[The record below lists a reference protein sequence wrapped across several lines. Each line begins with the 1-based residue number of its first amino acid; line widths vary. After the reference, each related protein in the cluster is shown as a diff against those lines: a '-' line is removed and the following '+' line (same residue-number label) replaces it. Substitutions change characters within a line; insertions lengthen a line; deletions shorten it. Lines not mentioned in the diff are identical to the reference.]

1 MSEIRQVERTLASQL
16 TSDGAGVTLR
26 RSIGSAMLP
35 ELDPF
40 LLLDAFGTDNP
51 DDYIAGFPDHPH
63 RGFETVTYML
73 AGRMRHR
80 DNTGAE
86 SVIGPGGVQWM
97 TAGRGIVHS
106 EMPEQHEGEMRGF
119 QLWVN
124 LPATDKMCQPR
135 YQNIEPEAVPEI
147 ATDDGAIIRLVAGA
161 VDHTRGPVEGIA
173 VEPLYM
179 EIELGAGG
187 RYAQPVTPGHAAF
200 VYPFAGSIEVAGQAV
215 DAHTLAILGDGDRV
229 ELSSGGGGR
238 AILVAGRPI
247 GEPIVRYGPFV
258 MNTRDEIHDAIRDF
272 QNGNF

>member
-1 MSEIRQVERTLASQL
+1 MSEIRQVERTVTAQL
-16 TSDGAGVTLR
+16 TSDGAGVALR
-26 RSIGSAMLP
+26 RSIGSGLLP
-35 ELDPF
+35 DLDPF

-86 SVIGPGGVQWM
+86 GVIGPGGVQWM
-97 TAGRGIVHS
+97 TAGRGIVNS
-106 EMPEQHEGEMRGF
+106 EMPEQQEGEMRGF

-124 LPATDKMCQPR
+124 LPAADKMNEPR

-147 ATDDGAIIRLVAGA
+147 AVDTGAIVRLVAGA
-161 VDHTRGPVEGIA
+161 IDDTVGPVGGIA
-173 VEPLYM
+173 VEPLYAD
-179 EIELGAGG
+179 IELGPGG
-187 RYAQPVTPGHAAF
+187 RFEQPVTPGHAAF
-200 VYPFAGSIEVAGQAV
+200 VYPFAGSIEIAGQSV
-215 DAHTLAILGDGDRV
+215 DAHVLAVLGDGDNV
-229 ELSSGGGGR
+229 ELTSENGGR

-258 MNTRDEIHDAIRDF
+258 MNTRDEIHAAIRDF
-272 QNGNF
+272 QTGNF